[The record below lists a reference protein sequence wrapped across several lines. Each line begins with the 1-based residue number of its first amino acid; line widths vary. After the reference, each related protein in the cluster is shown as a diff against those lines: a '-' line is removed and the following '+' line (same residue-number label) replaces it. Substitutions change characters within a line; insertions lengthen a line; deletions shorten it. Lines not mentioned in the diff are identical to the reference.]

1 VATDFSRLLKVADA
15 LPFERHRIGHLLD
28 ATGRYEEHLDREFP
42 FVIRL
47 FHFRARRFTQG
58 STWHERLELFLP
70 LDGRCS
76 QRMGERVVVLEPGD
90 LLVVD
95 NLKLHHVM
103 DAPDLN
109 TRVVVISF
117 LPEFVYSLGSPSH
130 DYAFLLPFYSK
141 LEDRPQVLRRNHPDA
156 GAAYHA
162 VEELLRHYFAS
173 QPAPLHQAGCKA
185 LLLKFLYKLAQHFES
200 TEVLRGEF
208 LRQQQ
213 RTVRLKKLF
222 EHIARHYPEKLSV
235 AGAARLS
242 DMSPPQFMRSFKQ
255 VAGMTLVSYLHH
267 VRLSNAARLLRETSL
282 SIAEIASRVG
292 FADQSYFDRRF
303 KKSFGQSP
311 KQFRSGMEKPRRRVR
326 QN

>member
-1 VATDFSRLLKVADA
+1 MATEFSRLLKTADA
-15 LPFERHRIGHLLD
+15 LPFARHRIGHLLD
-28 ATGRYEEHLDREFP
+28 ETGRYEERLDREFP

-76 QRMGERVVVLEPGD
+76 QRMGERIVVLEPGD

-95 NLKLHHVM
+95 NLKLHQVM
-103 DAPDLN
+103 NAPDLN

-117 LPEFVYSLGSPSH
+117 LPDFVYSLGSPSH

-141 LEDRPQVLRRNHPDA
+141 LEDRPQVLRRKHPDA
-156 GAAYHA
+156 GPAYQA
-162 VEELLRHYFAS
+162 IEELLRHYFSS

-200 TEVLRGEF
+200 PEVLRWEF
-208 LRQQQ
+208 IRQQQ
-213 RTVRLKKLF
+213 RTVRLKKLI
-222 EHIARHYPEKLSV
+222 EHIGRHYAEKLSV
-235 AGAARLS
+235 AAAARLS
-242 DMSPPQFMRSFKQ
+242 GMSAPQFMRLFKQ
-255 VAGMTLVSYLHH
+255 VAGMTLVAYLHH
-267 VRLSNAARLLRETSL
+267 VRLSNAARLLRETNR
-282 SIAEIASRVG
+282 SIAEIAGQVG

-311 KQFRSGMEKPRRRVR
+311 KQFRSGSEPASRR
-326 QN
+326 